1 MKATHLPIDL
11 LLCPL
16 CREHLTRTGNQL
28 SCLNRHCFDLARQG
42 YVNLL
47 PVQKKKSKDPGD
59 SPDMVEARHR
69 FLEAGY
75 YNPIADELLSLIR
88 DLPSTPTHTILDS
101 GCGEGFYLRHIA
113 NTLKADNSSL
123 TLFGLDIS
131 KPAIQLAARSPQA
144 IGWLVGSGRGA
155 PVQNGSLDTILCIF
169 GFCFYADFAQILKP
183 GGTLIRID
191 AGPDHLKELRERIY
205 PELKPARAFDYQS
218 ATDMGFVLEQEK
230 TLQFHLPPL
239 DMPTMLQLMAMTPH
253 LYRANKTLLAELQ
266 ASDMPEILVDVVFRT
281 FKRC

>member
-1 MKATHLPIDL
+1 MKATHLPIEL

-16 CREHLTRTGNQL
+16 CREHLIQTGNQL
-28 SCLNRHCFDLARQG
+28 SCANRHCFDLARQG

-59 SPDMVEARHR
+59 SPDMVEARHH

-75 YNPIADELLSLIR
+75 YDAIAEQLLSLLR
-88 DLPSTPTHTILDS
+88 DLPITPTHTILDS
-101 GCGEGFYLRHIA
+101 GCGEGFYLRQIA
-113 NTLKADNSSL
+113 SALKADNSSL

-131 KPAIQLAARSPQA
+131 KPAIQLAVKSPQE

-155 PVQNGSLDTILCIF
+155 PVRNGALDTILCIF
-169 GFCFYADFAQILKP
+169 GFCFYADFAQLLKP

-218 ATDMGFVLEQEK
+218 ATDAGFVLKQEK

-239 DMPTMLQLMAMTPH
+239 DMPTVQALMAMTPH
-253 LYRANKTLLAELQ
+253 LYRANKTLLAGLQ
-266 ASDMPEILVDVVFRT
+266 ASDLPEILVDVVFRT
-281 FKRC
+281 FKRS